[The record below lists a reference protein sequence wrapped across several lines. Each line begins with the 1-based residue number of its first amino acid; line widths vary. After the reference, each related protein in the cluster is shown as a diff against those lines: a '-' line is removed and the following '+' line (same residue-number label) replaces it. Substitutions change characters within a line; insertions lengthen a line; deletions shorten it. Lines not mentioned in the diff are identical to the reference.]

1 VSCRR
6 SDNYRGDI
14 TAENKISVIWS
25 VEKKEKVVLRVG
37 CNDAAKVLIGKPA
50 DAFEPAMKQQS
61 CIYNYIQ
68 ISNLFCR
75 CFYSAGVKDYLKNN
89 DIFAQI

>member
-1 VSCRR
+1 MIRP
-6 SDNYRGDI
+6 
-14 TAENKISVIWS
+14 
-25 VEKKEKVVLRVG
+25 VEKKEEVVLRMV
-37 CNDAAKVLIGKPA
+37 CNDATKVFIHEPA

-61 CIYNYIQ
+61 GIYNYIQ

-75 CFYSAGVKDYLKNN
+75 CFYSAGVKDYLKNS